1 MKHYLASI
9 QKLKFNE
16 DESVLQIKIDE
27 NIEQELRKNKIKN
40 LEVVLSDQR
49 TITPEQR
56 KKAYATMR
64 DIANWQGDVV
74 EVIKSDFK
82 SMLIELTGCKYFS
95 LSDCSV
101 SMAREYINLLIAF
114 AIDWGVPLSDLA
126 INRTDDIDS
135 YLYYCLATRTCA
147 ISGTKNADIHHVI
160 GSKVGMGGNRNKI
173 DNRGRELIALS
184 REWHRKVEAEGEED
198 IFKMYK
204 IYGIVVDDE
213 TLKDLGLNVKEID

>member
-1 MKHYLASI
+1 
-9 QKLKFNE
+9 
-16 DESVLQIKIDE
+16 
-27 NIEQELRKNKIKN
+27 
-40 LEVVLSDQR
+40 
-49 TITPEQR
+49 
-56 KKAYATMR
+56 
-64 DIANWQGDVV
+64 
-74 EVIKSDFK
+74 
-82 SMLIELTGCKYFS
+82 
-95 LSDCSV
+95 
-101 SMAREYINLLIAF
+101 MAREYINLLIAF

-184 REWHRKVEAEGEED
+184 REWHRKVEAEGEEE

-204 IYGIVVDDE
+204 IYGIAVDDE
-213 TLKDLGLNVKEID
+213 TLKDLGLNIKEVD